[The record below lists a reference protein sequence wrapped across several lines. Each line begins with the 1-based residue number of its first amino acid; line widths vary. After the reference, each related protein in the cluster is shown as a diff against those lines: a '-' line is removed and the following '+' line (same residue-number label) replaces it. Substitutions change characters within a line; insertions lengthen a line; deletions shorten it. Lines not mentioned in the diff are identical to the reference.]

1 MKKIIVSPLCTASI
15 CLSVTLL
22 AAGLAAQIAAALV
35 PNIIL
40 PALDIPTLAALS
52 LLALV
57 LEVILFGENHRF
69 WATSLIVGTVAFG
82 VLSVRRQCAD
92 GAGRAAG
99 RDPGRRCVPDL

>member
-1 MKKIIVSPLCTASI
+1 M
-15 CLSVTLL
+15 TLL

-82 VLSVRRQCAD
+82 VLSLCAGSVPD